1 MNSNPNGNFQNTS
14 IVDYLEKTYFATP
27 DYQRAYSWKSPE
39 SLEIKDDRIRYQVK
53 EFWDDI
59 IRWYKDERK
68 SEKNYYLGTIV
79 LSSVDSKDESNNGKK
94 SGCQN
99 IVDGQQRL
107 ITLYILYIA
116 LVDWYREKGVEKL
129 LEDAAKK
136 ILYIPK
142 SDWDGDRST
151 YVSRMVLSGED
162 EVYLN
167 KLLDFIKAGNQ
178 IAMDS
183 STKESNIGQAFNFF
197 RESIQKFAE
206 DGCANNKGESQVK
219 VVANL
224 DEYIENRLY
233 AAVVVTE
240 DEIRA
245 HAVFETLNDRGIPLG
260 AEDLIKNYLFSR
272 AGNKYKTVIQRWNDI
287 SKHINKIGEKADDSA
302 PDLSQFDKFIQSYM
316 ISFSAPLPV
325 GNNKNKKWVVDNSI
339 FPCFKQWFTYR
350 TTIQGTS
357 LTDEESVDLITKE
370 LEHAA
375 HMYTALHS
383 VDYWN
388 QYLFEEKEPA
398 DHYIQLIK
406 LLGHVNSMDQ
416 KNWYAHLYP
425 LFFSVL
431 SYIDERKESI
441 KQGNEKDY
449 RKNYKLLR
457 DEVLEFTDFMESY
470 IFRTYIMLDIKAW
483 NSRVIRSD
491 KFAGISQRIRD
502 RKYNKLVD
510 VFGEKGFNHCFSP
523 ESTDEFKKHFST
535 YHIYK
540 TGGISEED
548 PYKQFAKYILRKL
561 ENRRQEDKKSELK
574 VFEYGG
580 ESSLEHIFPVKYSKE
595 EELSGWEAFW
605 DEGLEKYKT
614 DYIFRV
620 GNYTILHY
628 KLNSKVSDGPW
639 DEKRK
644 HLKDSK
650 IIHTV
655 NIAKNYD
662 RWTPEVIDEVQ
673 RKLADEV
680 VEVWNSPR
688 GKKEA
693 K

>member
-14 IVDYLEKTYFATP
+14 IVEYLEKNFFATP
-27 DYQRAYSWKSPE
+27 DYQRSYSWKSPE
-39 SLEIKDDRIRYQVK
+39 SLEIKDNRTRYQVK

-59 IRWYKDERK
+59 IRWYKDERN

-79 LSSVDSKDESNNGKK
+79 LSSANSKDESNNGRR

-116 LVDWYREKGVEKL
+116 LADWYREKGVEKL
-129 LEDAAKK
+129 FEDAVKK

-142 SDWDGDRST
+142 SDWDGSNST
-151 YVSRMVLSGED
+151 YIGRLVLSGED

-167 KLLDFIKAGNQ
+167 KLLDSIKTGDQ
-178 IAMDS
+178 IAVDS
-183 STKESNIGQAFNFF
+183 PTEESNVGQAFKFF
-197 RESIQKFAE
+197 RKSIQKFAE
-206 DGCANNKGESQVK
+206 DSCANDKGGNQVK
-219 VVANL
+219 VIANL

-272 AGNKYKTVIQRWNDI
+272 AGNKYKAVIQRWNDI
-287 SKHINKIGEKADDSA
+287 SKYINKTSEKADDSA
-302 PDLSQFDKFIQSYM
+302 PDLSQFDKFIQRYM
-316 ISFSAPLPV
+316 NSFSAPTPI
-325 GNNKNKKWVVDNSI
+325 GSNKTKSWVVESSI

-350 TTIQGTS
+350 TTTQSRS

-375 HMYTALHS
+375 HMYTALYS

-388 QYLFEEKEPA
+388 EYLFEENEPA
-398 DHYIQLIK
+398 DDYIQLIK
-406 LLGHVNSMDQ
+406 LLGYVNSMDQ

-425 LFFSVL
+425 LFFAVL

-441 KQGNEKDY
+441 KQGNKKDY
-449 RKNYKLLR
+449 RKKYKLLR
-457 DEVLEFTDFMESY
+457 DEVLEFTNFMESY
-470 IFRTYIMLDIKAW
+470 IFRTYIMLDIKVW
-483 NSRVIRSD
+483 DSRVIRSD
-491 KFAGISQRIRD
+491 KFAGLSQKIRGG
-502 RKYNKLVD
+502 KYNKLVD
-510 VFGEKGFNHCFSP
+510 VFGERVFNQCFSP
-523 ESTDEFKKHFST
+523 ESTEEFKKHFST

-540 TGGISEED
+540 TGGSFED
-548 PYKQFAKYILRKL
+548 ESYKQFAKYILRKL

-574 VFEYGG
+574 VVEYGG
-580 ESSLEHIFPVKYSKE
+580 KSSLEHIFPVKYSKE
-595 EELSGWEAFW
+595 EELSDWKDFW
-605 DEGLEKYKT
+605 NEELEKYKS
-614 DYIFRV
+614 DYVFRV

-639 DEKRK
+639 EEKRK

-650 IIHTV
+650 IIHTAD
-655 NIAKNYD
+655 IAKTYD
-662 RWTPEVIDEVQ
+662 KWTPEVIDEVQ
-673 RKLADEV
+673 RKIAAEA

-688 GKKEA
+688 DKKEA